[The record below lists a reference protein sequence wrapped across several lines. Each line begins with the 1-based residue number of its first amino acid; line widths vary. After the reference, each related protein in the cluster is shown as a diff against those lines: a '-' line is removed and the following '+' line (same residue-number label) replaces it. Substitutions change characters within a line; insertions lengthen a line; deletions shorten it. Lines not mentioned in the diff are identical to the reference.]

1 MSGVMSTPTYSS
13 TMRENMSYN
22 KSKSTKRFNFEI
34 NRNDTSHRAGSN
46 TVTISTNSSTDRYST
61 GTTAMRM
68 TIKEARAL
76 NSFLSSELSA

>member
-1 MSGVMSTPTYSS
+1 
-13 TMRENMSYN
+13 MSYS

-46 TVTISTNSSTDRYST
+46 NVVISTNSSTDRYST

-76 NSFLSSELSA
+76 NSFLSSQLSA